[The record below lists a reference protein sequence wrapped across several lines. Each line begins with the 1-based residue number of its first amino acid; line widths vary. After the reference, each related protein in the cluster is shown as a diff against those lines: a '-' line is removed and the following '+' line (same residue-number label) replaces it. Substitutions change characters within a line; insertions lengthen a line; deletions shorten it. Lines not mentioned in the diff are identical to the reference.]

1 MHMLSRKSA
10 RRVLLPLALALLLST
25 LLLLLAQVGT
35 SSFAGVASA
44 APAGAGIESPLAT
57 TTVVTVA
64 DGDVAGLIAAIHA
77 ANEFGTPETPA
88 VVNLAPGGNYTLG
101 IADNTDGGA
110 NGLPIITGTVTINGN
125 GATIARSSADGTAA
139 FRILHIS
146 GTLQLDSVTLR
157 NGSITGESFRSGSGG
172 AILNLGVLTLTNSII
187 TGNRAERDGGG
198 IANVA
203 FDQNAYLEI
212 HSSRVMSNTAD
223 RNGGGISSH
232 ANDQQTAILL
242 VRYSEIAGNQVPG
255 EGFVLFGGFGGG
267 IYSGDSD
274 VEDEFGSGAVG
285 ATGFVTIT
293 HSSVHHN
300 KATDGGGGLA
310 NKMEGTSRIEMAV
323 ISSAIY
329 SNSARADGNRVGNGG
344 GLFNVDAVL
353 MLQNSTVS
361 GNEAMGFGIV
371 GSGYGGGVYNAS
383 KFRDAT
389 VTSLNST
396 IAYNQAANGGGGMA
410 YADSDEPATPTISLQ
425 NSIVSNNIES
435 LISVVNC
442 ASADFVP
449 EENRIVSQGNN
460 LEDKDS
466 CGFNQA
472 GDLSNTDPMLDPLAL
487 NTAPGENAAVNDWTH
502 ALPAGSPAIDAGN
515 NANCPA
521 TDQRGVD
528 RPVGN
533 GCDMGAYEWG
543 TKTVEF
549 TIFLPATQR

>member
-10 RRVLLPLALALLLST
+10 RRVLLPFAFALLLVT
-25 LLLLLAQVGT
+25 LLLLFAHAGT
-35 SSFAGVASA
+35 SSFTGIASA
-44 APAGAGIESPLAT
+44 APAAGIESPLAM

-64 DGDVAGLIAAIHA
+64 DGDVAGLIAAIHS

-88 VVNLAPGGNYTLG
+88 VVNLASGGNYTLG

-110 NGLPIITGTVTINGN
+110 NGLPIITGTMTINGN

-139 FRILHIS
+139 FRILQIS

-157 NGSITGESFRSGSGG
+157 NGSSTGKGFRSGSGG
-172 AILNLGVLTLTNSII
+172 AILNLGVLTLTNSTI
-187 TGNRAERDGGG
+187 TGNRADRDGGG

-212 HSSRVMSNTAD
+212 HSSRVLSNTAD
-223 RNGGGISSH
+223 GNGGGISSH

-242 VRYSEIAGNQVPG
+242 VRHSEIAGNQVPDKG
-255 EGFVLFGGFGGG
+255 IFLFGGFGGG
-267 IYSGDSD
+267 IYSGDSN

-300 KATDGGGGLA
+300 RAMEAGGGIA
-310 NKMEGTSRIEMAV
+310 NKMDGTSRIEMAV
-323 ISSAIY
+323 MSSAIY
-329 SNSARADGNRVGNGG
+329 SNIVRADGNQVGNGG
-344 GLFNVDAVL
+344 GLANIDAVL

-361 GNEAMGFGIV
+361 GNDAMGFGII

-383 KFRDAT
+383 RFRDAT
-389 VTSLNST
+389 ITSLNST
-396 IAYNQAANGGGGMA
+396 IAYNQAINGGGGMA
-410 YADSDEPATPTISLQ
+410 YADSDEPATATISLQ
-425 NSIVSNNIES
+425 NSIVSSHIES
-435 LISVVNC
+435 PSSVGNC

-449 EENRIVSQGNN
+449 GENRVFSQGNN

-472 GDLSNTDPMLDPLAL
+472 GDLSNTDPMLGPLAL
-487 NTAPGENAAVNDWTH
+487 NPAPGENAAVNDWTH
-502 ALPAGSPAIDAGN
+502 ALQADSPAIDAGN

-521 TDQRGVD
+521 TDQRGVT
-528 RPVGN
+528 RPQGLA
-533 GCDMGAYEWG
+533 CDIGAYEA
-543 TKTVEF
+543 TDVLF
-549 TIFLPATQR
+549 RLYLPTTQK

>member
-1 MHMLSRKSA
+1 MKIQSHLNLQKR
-10 RRVLLPLALALLLST
+10 T
-25 LLLLLAQVGT
+25 LLAATLSLGLTLGLMSALFFLSGPAAAGWE
-35 SSFAGVASA
+35 SSHPPQGAISASA
-44 APAGAGIESPLAT
+44 PTLAAT
-57 TTVVTVA
+57 NVFTVSDGEVA
-64 DGDVAGLIAAIHA
+64 ELIAAIHS
-77 ANEFGTPETPA
+77 ANESGTAETPA
-88 VVNLAPGGNYTLG
+88 VVNLAPGGNYTLDT
-101 IADNTDGGA
+101 ADNTDGGA
-110 NGLPIITGTVTINGN
+110 NGLPVITGTVTINGN

-139 FRILHIS
+139 FRILQIS

-157 NGSITGESFRSGSGG
+157 NGSITGENFRSGSGG

-212 HSSRVMSNTAD
+212 RNSRVLSNTAD

-232 ANDQQTAILL
+232 ANNQQTAILL
-242 VRYSEIAGNQVPG
+242 VHHSEIMGNQVPG

-267 IYSGDSD
+267 IYSGDRD

-293 HSSVHHN
+293 QSSVHHN
-300 KATDGGGGLA
+300 KATDAGGGIA
-310 NKMEGTSRIEMAV
+310 NKMDGTSRIEMAV

-329 SNSARADGNRVGNGG
+329 SNSARADGNQVGNGG
-344 GLFNVDAVL
+344 GLANIDAVL

-361 GNEAMGFGIV
+361 GNEAAGFGIV

-383 KFRDAT
+383 KFSDAT

-396 IAYNQAANGGGGMA
+396 IAYNQATNGGGGMA
-410 YADSDEPATPTISLQ
+410 YADSDEPATATISLQ

-449 EENRIVSQGNN
+449 GENRIVSQGNN

-472 GDLSNTDPMLDPLAL
+472 GDLSNTDPMLGPLAD
-487 NTAPGENAAVNDWTH
+487 NGGPTWTH
-502 ALPAGSPAIDAGN
+502 ALMDNSPAIDA
-515 NANCPA
+515 ANSAACPA
-521 TDQRGVD
+521 TDQRSVA
-528 RPVGN
+528 RPVGD
-533 GCDMGAYEWG
+533 GCDIGAYEAES
-543 TKTVEF
+543 TTVHYLY
-549 TIFLPATQR
+549 LPMTQQ